1 MNAAL
6 QTHRGCYNAAMTY
19 VEVTYQL
26 QSPLQDAQ
34 LSALSQMANVFGLRR
49 FQIDRERNQIRLEY
63 DGSRL
68 KEFQLVQILR
78 QANIAVAQ
86 RA

>member
-1 MNAAL
+1 VPA
-6 QTHRGCYNAAMTY
+6 RGGCYNAAMTY
-19 VEVTYQL
+19 VEVTYDL

-49 FQIDRERNQIRLEY
+49 FQVDRERNQIHLEY

-78 QANIAVAQ
+78 QANIAIAQ